1 MNSGEWL
8 TYEMPGRTIR
18 AYAAKPTTPGPWPA
32 VIIIHGVNGCG
43 EHMWS
48 VADDFAKDGY
58 FAVCPDIYSFDKE
71 FEAIPNDDII
81 AAAHSG
87 PFSSKAKEFL
97 AAQTPERREAIM
109 KARAWIDKR
118 PTETFINII
127 YAAYEYLKGRKDVA
141 AVGCMGFCMGGRLTG
156 ELATTGADIAAG
168 VIYYGGHPDLDKVP
182 NIKCPMEGHYGSL
195 DVRITSKVPDFDAAM
210 KAAGKEFNYF
220 VYEGAEHGFSLKPG
234 HKSYNHDC
242 AVLSFKRTKDFL
254 ARTLKVAAMPKA
266 AE

>member
-1 MNSGEWL
+1 MSAGEWL
-8 TYEMPGRTIR
+8 TYEAPGRTIR
-18 AYAAKPTTPGPWPA
+18 AYASKPNISAPWPA

-43 EHMWS
+43 EHMWN

-71 FEAIPNDDII
+71 FESIPNDDIT
-81 AAAHSG
+81 AAAHFG

-118 PTETFINII
+118 PTETFIDII
-127 YAAYEYLKGRKDVA
+127 YAAYEYLKGRKDVG

-156 ELATTGADIAAG
+156 ELAVTGADIAAG
-168 VIYYGGHPDLDKVP
+168 VIYYGGHPKLELVSK
-182 NIKCPMEGHYGSL
+182 IKCPLEGHYGEL
-195 DVRITSKVPDFDAAM
+195 DKGITGKVPDFDAAM
-210 KAAGKEFNYF
+210 KAAGKDFHYF
-220 VYEGAEHGFSLKPG
+220 VYENAEHGFSLKPG
-234 HKSYNHDC
+234 TRSYKHDAAALSFARTKEFFAKNLKT
-242 AVLSFKRTKDFL
+242 AVLR
-254 ARTLKVAAMPKA
+254 A